1 MKLRYGLDDRPP
13 AAEAASQSLQWLA
26 MSLPFVV
33 IAGSVAAGHHTAD
46 PALRTVYLQKATF
59 ATALMILGQALFGH
73 RLTLVAGPATAL
85 LLGILGSRTSPDAV
99 YTAAAFCGA
108 FLAAISA
115 AGFFGALRGVFTRRV
130 TAAVVLLIAFTMVPT
145 IVRLLT
151 EGPSGAPSARLA
163 FAAAYVLALFA
174 AHRLLPAAGRS
185 FLIAAG
191 MAAGAAGY
199 YGIFGF
205 PGAEEILGRPEPLAP
220 FFSGFTRPD
229 FDPGTIASFL
239 FCYLAL
245 ALNEIGSMQSVA
257 PLLRPEGMEKRTR
270 KGMTVA
276 GIVNFVAGALG
287 VIGPVDYSLSPGVIA
302 ASGSGSRFPL
312 APAAILL
319 ALASF
324 SPAALA
330 VVGAIPP
337 AVVGGI
343 LVYTLSGQVA
353 AGMAAAFEG
362 GTFSFEDGLVI
373 GLPILAGTVTAFL
386 PPAALEGI
394 PAAVRTVAGNGFV
407 VGIVSVLLLDRAF
420 RAKPGA

>member
-1 MKLRYGLDDRPP
+1 MELRYGLDDRPP

-115 AGFFGALRGVFTRRV
+115 AGLFGALRGVFTRRV

-151 EGPSGAPSARLA
+151 EGSSGAPSARLA

-185 FLIAAG
+185 ARC
-191 MAAGAAGY
+191 MA
-199 YGIFGF
+199 
-205 PGAEEILGRPEPLAP
+205 
-220 FFSGFTRPD
+220 
-229 FDPGTIASFL
+229 
-239 FCYLAL
+239 
-245 ALNEIGSMQSVA
+245 
-257 PLLRPEGMEKRTR
+257 LRAR
-270 KGMTVA
+270 A
-276 GIVNFVAGALG
+276 
-287 VIGPVDYSLSPGVIA
+287 
-302 ASGSGSRFPL
+302 
-312 APAAILL
+312 
-319 ALASF
+319 
-324 SPAALA
+324 
-330 VVGAIPP
+330 
-337 AVVGGI
+337 
-343 LVYTLSGQVA
+343 
-353 AGMAAAFEG
+353 MAAASVSRWPASEISASEPA
-362 GTFSFEDGLVI
+362 TR
-373 GLPILAGTVTAFL
+373 PTA
-386 PPAALEGI
+386 
-394 PAAVRTVAGNGFV
+394 TST
-407 VGIVSVLLLDRAF
+407 IV
-420 RAKPGA
+420 KPSNSTSATAR